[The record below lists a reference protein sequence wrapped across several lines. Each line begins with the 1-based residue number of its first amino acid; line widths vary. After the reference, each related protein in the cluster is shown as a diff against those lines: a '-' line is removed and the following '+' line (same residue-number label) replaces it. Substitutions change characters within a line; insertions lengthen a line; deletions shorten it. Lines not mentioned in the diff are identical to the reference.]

1 MFHPQG
7 LLEWKCFFSQCTVAS
22 SKNTT
27 SRFHPASVAVFQL
40 CQLCLRGPV
49 HYPLSLHKLYF
60 SMLHL
65 APSNP
70 QLSLLCYLIKPL
82 LLFPPD
88 CYLLLKNLPVYVSNS
103 MSFPHC
109 QLYLISSLQFS
120 SLTSAW
126 NFCFVLLLHILLPPF
141 PTPTGSEQI
150 RSRCLHLSVW
160 HQKWDKR
167 ESKNR
172 VSLSLTHSVWS
183 HKHTLCPSGFLYACA
198 WW

>member
-22 SKNTT
+22 NKNTT

-49 HYPLSLHKLYF
+49 HYPLSLYKLYF

-82 LLFPPD
+82 LLFPPIAT
-88 CYLLLKNLPVYVSNS
+88 CFWKIFRYTFPIPWVFHIVSFTLYHLYSFRHLHLLE
-103 MSFPHC
+103 
-109 QLYLISSLQFS
+109 ISALFFFFTFCCPPSPPPPDLSKSGAGVFTSLSDIRNETKGNQK
-120 SLTSAW
+120 
-126 NFCFVLLLHILLPPF
+126 
-141 PTPTGSEQI
+141 TGS
-150 RSRCLHLSVW
+150 L
-160 HQKWDKR
+160 
-167 ESKNR
+167 
-172 VSLSLTHSVWS
+172 
-183 HKHTLCPSGFLYACA
+183 FL
-198 WW
+198 

>member
-82 LLFPPD
+82 LLFPPR
-88 CYLLLKNLPVYVSNS
+88 LLLAFEKSSGIRFQFHEFSTLSALPYIIFTVFVTYICLKFLLCSSSSHFVAPL
-103 MSFPHC
+103 PHPHR
-109 QLYLISSLQFS
+109 I
-120 SLTSAW
+120 
-126 NFCFVLLLHILLPPF
+126 
-141 PTPTGSEQI
+141 
-150 RSRCLHLSVW
+150 
-160 HQKWDKR
+160 
-167 ESKNR
+167 
-172 VSLSLTHSVWS
+172 
-183 HKHTLCPSGFLYACA
+183 
-198 WW
+198 